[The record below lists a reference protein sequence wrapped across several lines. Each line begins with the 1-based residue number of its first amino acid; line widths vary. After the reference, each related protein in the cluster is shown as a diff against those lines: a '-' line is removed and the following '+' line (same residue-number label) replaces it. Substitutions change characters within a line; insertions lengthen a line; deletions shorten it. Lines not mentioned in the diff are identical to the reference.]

1 MSYQVNSTDIGK
13 GVRYSSISDPKFKH
27 NRISV
32 CMIMP
37 LERETVTANALVPFV
52 LKQGYKDCPSFT
64 ELNKKLC
71 GLYGANLDA
80 AVDKFGKY
88 QLLSLAVTTIDDCF
102 ALDGEKLIEECTRL
116 LCNVL
121 LNPNI
126 ADRAFQGNSVELEKQ
141 FLIDTIQAEINDKR
155 IYAAGRCKGIMCEGE
170 PSAIKKY
177 GYEEDVAAITPQSA
191 AEAYWRIIDC
201 SRMEFMFVGSG
212 DPEPAKEILKKAFA
226 GMERTACVQVEQL
239 PYKTQVEQSKEVTEV
254 MNVAQAKLV
263 MGMRVGVP
271 KDEREMAALRL
282 MSSLYGGTPVSLLF
296 KNVREKLSLC
306 YYCISRFN
314 RNTGILMV
322 ESGIEDSNKEKAIAE
337 IKAQLD
343 AIREGKFTEEELR
356 HCKMILATSLKATTD
371 SLSAL
376 ENWYLTQLLRGTNVS
391 PDEEYQLLESIT
403 AQEIS
408 AMAQTVVLDTTY
420 LLTGKPQA

>member
-1 MSYQVNSTDIGK
+1 MSYQVNSVDIGK

-64 ELNKKLC
+64 ELNKKLSE
-71 GLYGANLDA
+71 LYGASLDA

-88 QLLSLAVTTIDDCF
+88 QLLSLAVTSIDDRF
-102 ALDGEKLIEECTRL
+102 ALGGEKLIEECTQL
-116 LCNVL
+116 LCSVL
-121 LNPNI
+121 LSPNI
-126 ADRAFQGNSVELEKQ
+126 ADGAFQGNAVELEKQ

-155 IYAAGRCKGIMCEGE
+155 VYAVGRCKGIMCEGE
-170 PSAIKKY
+170 PNAIKKY
-177 GYEEDVAAITPQSA
+177 GYEEDAHAITSQSA
-191 AEAYWRIIDC
+191 AEAYQRIFDR

-212 DPEPAKEILKKAFA
+212 NPAPAEEILRKAFA
-226 GMERTACVQVEQL
+226 GVERTASVEVEQL
-239 PYKTQVEQSKEVTEV
+239 PYKTQIGQPREVTEV

-271 KDEREMAALRL
+271 KDDREMAALRL
-282 MSSLYGGTPVSLLF
+282 MSALYGGTPVSLLF

-306 YYCISRFN
+306 YYCVSRFN
-314 RNTGILMV
+314 RNTGILIV
-322 ESGIEDSNKEKAIAE
+322 ESGIEDANKEKAITE
-337 IKAQLD
+337 IKAQLQ
-343 AIREGKFTEEELR
+343 AVQQGNFTEEELR

-391 PDEEYQLLESIT
+391 PEEEYQLLDSIT
-403 AQEIS
+403 AQEVS
-408 AMAQTVVLDTTY
+408 KMAQTVVLDTTY
-420 LLTGKPQA
+420 FLTGKAQA